1 MTTIGGLPLITLS
14 GGPSERGEQHGS
26 ALKDRIHRMT
36 EVYGT
41 FFARSES
48 DIFDIARH
56 FKTVITDFNPD
67 YGTEIEAVASAADV
81 DPLWIYALNAR
92 SEFLSF
98 VPATECTVMH
108 FAGTPLLGQN
118 WDWEERLE
126 PLIALA
132 RIERTD
138 GPSILMM
145 TEPGILGKNWL
156 ERCGHWS
163 LLQLPAH
170 QPSYQRCFRSTFC
183 SARSWSHP
191 RLRPCGKTINR
202 AGPGRSANIL
212 VADESGTRFDMEF
225 AATEQIEVADP
236 GDVIV
241 HTNHYLDP
249 EMFSVPHVLENSTF
263 RLNRAY
269 ELAQEIETRDRN
281 TMVRMLSDTA
291 NPGNA
296 ICQFYRHREPLGNM
310 GTVCTLT
317 IDLAARNMDIRLG
330 NDATAPLERVE
341 LHPQRAAAE

>member
-14 GGPSERGEQHGS
+14 GGPAERGEQHGT
-26 ALKDRIHRMT
+26 ALKERIQRMI
-36 EVYGT
+36 EVYGS
-41 FFARSES
+41 FFGRKESE
-48 DIFDIARH
+48 IFDIAKH
-56 FKTVITDFNPD
+56 FKSVINEFSPD
-67 YGTEIEAVASAADV
+67 YGTEIEAIADAAKV
-81 DPLWIYALNAR
+81 NPLWIYALNAR

-145 TEPGILGKNWL
+145 TEPGILGKIGLNDAGVGVCFNFLHINRPTNGVPIHILLRAIL
-156 ERCGHWS
+156 E
-163 LLQLPAH
+163 
-170 QPSYQRCFRSTFC
+170 C
-183 SARSWSHP
+183 SSIEAVRD
-191 RLRPCGKTINR
+191 TIKR

-212 VADESGTRFDMEF
+212 VADESGNRFDMEF
-225 AATEQIEVADP
+225 AATEQIEVEDP
-236 GDVIV
+236 GDVIA

-249 EMFSVPHVLENSTF
+249 EMFSMPHILENSTL

-269 ELAQEIETRDRN
+269 ALAKETEPRDRAA
-281 TMVRMLSDTA
+281 MVRMLSDTE
-291 NPGNA
+291 NPGNS
-296 ICQFYRHREPLGNM
+296 ICQTYRQREPLGNM

-317 IDLAARNMDIRLG
+317 MNLAARNMDIRLG
-330 NDATAPLERVE
+330 NDAAAPLERVN
-341 LHPQRAAAE
+341 LHAQRAAAE

>member
-145 TEPGILGKNWL
+145 TEPGILGKIGLNDAGIGVCFNFLHINRPTNGVPIHILLRAIL
-156 ERCGHWS
+156 ESSSIEAVRE
-163 LLQLPAH
+163 
-170 QPSYQRCFRSTFC
+170 
-183 SARSWSHP
+183 
-191 RLRPCGKTINR
+191 TINR